1 MSAVERTRL
10 AAGLEVSRVLT
21 GLWQVADQER
31 GGAALET
38 RRAAR
43 ALEPAV
49 DAGFV
54 TVDVADHYGSAELI
68 AGALRKR
75 RPEVQVLTKWV
86 PEPGVSSRTDVEA
99 AIQRSLDRI
108 GTDRLDALQF
118 HAWSY
123 PDPGW
128 LDCLFHLMEIQA
140 EGRIGHLGVTNF
152 DAVHL
157 DLALRSGVSLVS
169 NQVCY
174 SLVDRRPAGRMTH
187 VCRRHGVGLLAYGTL
202 AGGLLSDRWLGAA
215 EPPIDDSLTWSQMKY
230 RRFIDQACG
239 WDRFQAVLRAARR
252 VADRYGV
259 SIANVAVRYVLE
271 QPAVAGVIVGAR
283 PGERTHLEDNL
294 RLFDFGLDER
304 SRAELAEAQAALD
317 PIPGDCGDEYRRPPF
332 LTASGDL
339 HHHVTRFPLPSRR
352 VAWTTTATSLH
363 RTSGKNDNPKTNNK
377 VESDRRNHASGAS
390 PYRLSRRR
398 EGAVRTA
405 TDNHV
410 DRTGKRDRGFARA
423 SAAAPRRT
431 PARLARVASRL
442 RAPAAGARATRAAL
456 EAADSPRH
464 GTASVRTGAARS
476 VFCATGAAE
485 PRTLVL
491 ATNRPGK
498 NRPPQ
503 RDGSIPSGPQLRRM
517 E

>member
-68 AGALRKR
+68 AGALQKR

-128 LDCLFHLMEIQA
+128 LDCLFHLTEIRA

-157 DLALRSGVSLVS
+157 DLALQSGIPIVS

-174 SLVDRRPAGRMTH
+174 SLVDRRPAGRMTD
-187 VCRRHGVGLLAYGTL
+187 VCRTHGIGMLVYGTL
-202 AGGLLSDRWLGAA
+202 AGGLLSDRWLGVA

-230 RRFIDQACG
+230 RRFIDQAGG

-252 VADRYGV
+252 VADRYSV
-259 SIANVAVRYVLE
+259 SIANVAVRCVLE
-271 QPAVAGVIVGAR
+271 QPAVAGVILGAR
-283 PGERTHLEDNL
+283 PGERTHLADNQ
-294 RLFDFGLDER
+294 RLFDFALDGR
-304 SRAELAEAQAALD
+304 SRAELAEAQAGLD
-317 PIPGDCGDEYRRPPF
+317 PIPGDCGDEYRRPPY

-339 HHHVTRFPLPSRR
+339 HHHVTHFPAPYAAR
-352 VAWTTTATSLH
+352 TTE
-363 RTSGKNDNPKTNNK
+363 RG
-377 VESDRRNHASGAS
+377 VELDPDAGF
-390 PYRLSRRR
+390 R
-398 EGAVRTA
+398 EAVRTGPGIRIA
-405 TDNHV
+405 GVTPAH
-410 DRTGKRDRGFARA
+410 RDRLIGGGSIRAQTHFALDRAEGALRSLDAEMAHAVRVEARTHEKDWPHVQAVFRERLPSTADVARA
-423 SAAAPRRT
+423 PGRPSHPHPIEIDVEART
-431 PARLARVASRL
+431 
-442 RAPAAGARATRAAL
+442 
-456 EAADSPRH
+456 
-464 GTASVRTGAARS
+464 
-476 VFCATGAAE
+476 
-485 PRTLVL
+485 
-491 ATNRPGK
+491 
-498 NRPPQ
+498 
-503 RDGSIPSGPQLRRM
+503 
-517 E
+517 

>member
-1 MSAVERTRL
+1 MNRAVERVRL
-10 AAGLEVSRVLT
+10 APGLEVSRILT

-31 GGAALET
+31 DGAALET
-38 RRAAR
+38 EKAAG

-49 DAGFV
+49 DAGFT

-75 RPEVQVLTKWV
+75 RPEARVLTKWV

-108 GTDRLDALQF
+108 GASRLDALQF

-128 LDCLFHLMEIQA
+128 LDCLFHLVEIQA

-157 DLALRSGVSLVS
+157 DLALRSAIPLVS

-174 SLVDRRPAGRMTH
+174 SLIDRRPAGRMTE
-187 VCRRHGVGLLAYGTL
+187 VCGTHGIGMLVYGTL
-202 AGGLLSDRWLGAA
+202 AGGLLSDRWLGAP

-230 RRFIDQACG
+230 RRFVEQAGG

-283 PGERTHLEDNL
+283 PGERSHLEDNR
-294 RLFDFGLDER
+294 RLFDFSLDER
-304 SRAELAEAQAALD
+304 SRAELAEAQEALD
-317 PIPGDCGDEYRRPPF
+317 SIPGDCGDEYRRPPY

-339 HHHVTRFPLPSRR
+339 HHHVTRFPAPYAARGTER
-352 VAWTTTATSLH
+352 
-363 RTSGKNDNPKTNNK
+363 G
-377 VESDRRNHASGAS
+377 VELDPEAGFG
-390 PYRLSRRR
+390 
-398 EGAVRTA
+398 EAVRTGDDIRIA
-405 TDNHV
+405 GVTPTHRGRLIGGDDIRAQTHSVV
-410 DRTGKRDRGFARA
+410 DRIEGALQSFGAQIEATVRIAAQAHEEDWPLVKAVLVERFPSVGSDSMVRDHYPGGLRAVTPHRVEMDVEARA
-423 SAAAPRRT
+423 
-431 PARLARVASRL
+431 
-442 RAPAAGARATRAAL
+442 
-456 EAADSPRH
+456 
-464 GTASVRTGAARS
+464 
-476 VFCATGAAE
+476 
-485 PRTLVL
+485 
-491 ATNRPGK
+491 
-498 NRPPQ
+498 
-503 RDGSIPSGPQLRRM
+503 
-517 E
+517 

>member
-1 MSAVERTRL
+1 MSGVARTRL

-38 RRAAR
+38 ERAAR

-68 AGALRKR
+68 AGALQR
-75 RPEVQVLTKWV
+75 RLPEVRVLTKWV

-128 LDCLFHLMEIQA
+128 LDCLFHLMELRA

-157 DLALRSGVSLVS
+157 DLALRSGIPLVS

-174 SLVDRRPAGRMTH
+174 SLLDRRPAGRMTE

-202 AGGLLSDRWLGAA
+202 AGGLLSDRWLRAA

-230 RRFIDQACG
+230 RRFIDQAGG

-271 QPAVAGVIVGAR
+271 QPAVTGVIVGAR

-294 RLFDFGLDER
+294 RLFDFALDER
-304 SRAELAEAQAALD
+304 SRAELAEAQAGLD
-317 PIPGDCGDEYRRPPF
+317 PIPGDCGDEYRRPPY

-339 HHHVTRFPLPSRR
+339 HHHVTHFPAPYAARE
-352 VAWTTTATSLH
+352 TA
-363 RTSGKNDNPKTNNK
+363 R
-377 VESDRRNHASGAS
+377 GAELD
-390 PYRLSRRR
+390 PQAGFR
-398 EGAVRTA
+398 EAVRTGPDIRVA
-405 TDNHV
+405 GVTPTHRGRLFGGDDVRAQTHFVV
-410 DRTGKRDRGFARA
+410 DRIEGALQSLDAEMADAVRVAARA
-423 SAAAPRRT
+423 HEGDWPVVKAVLVERFPSVGPDSMVRDHH
-431 PARLARVASRL
+431 PGGL
-442 RAPAAGARATRAAL
+442 RAVTPHRVEIDAEARA
-456 EAADSPRH
+456 
-464 GTASVRTGAARS
+464 
-476 VFCATGAAE
+476 
-485 PRTLVL
+485 
-491 ATNRPGK
+491 
-498 NRPPQ
+498 
-503 RDGSIPSGPQLRRM
+503 
-517 E
+517 

>member
-1 MSAVERTRL
+1 MNRAVERARL
-10 AAGLEVSRVLT
+10 APGLEISRVLT

-38 RRAAR
+38 GKAAG

-49 DAGFV
+49 DAGFT

-75 RPEVQVLTKWV
+75 RPGVQVLTKWV

-108 GTDRLDALQF
+108 GTNRLDALQF

-123 PDPGW
+123 PDAGW
-128 LDCLFHLMEIQA
+128 LDCLFHLREIQA
-140 EGRIGHLGVTNF
+140 EGRIGYLGVTNF

-157 DLALRSGVSLVS
+157 DLASRSGIPIVS

-174 SLVDRRPAGRMTH
+174 SLIDRRPAGRMTE
-187 VCRRHGVGLLAYGTL
+187 VCRTHGIGMLVYGTL
-202 AGGLLSDRWLGAA
+202 AGGLLSDRWLGAP

-230 RRFIDQACG
+230 RRFIDRAGG

-259 SIANVAVRYVLE
+259 SIANVAGRYVLE

-283 PGERTHLEDNL
+283 PGVRSHLEDNL
-294 RLFDFGLDER
+294 RLFDFSLDER

-317 PIPGDCGDEYRRPPF
+317 PIPGDCGDEYRRPPY

-339 HHHVTRFPLPSRR
+339 HHHVTHFPPPYVARNTERGVELDPEAGFREAVRSGDDIRIAGVTPTHRDRVIGGDSVRAQTHFALDRAEGALQSLDAEMAHTVQVEAHTHEKDWPDVLAVLRERLPS
-352 VAWTTTATSLH
+352 TT
-363 RTSGKNDNPKTNNK
+363 N
-377 VESDRRNHASGAS
+377 V
-390 PYRLSRRR
+390 
-398 EGAVRTA
+398 
-405 TDNHV
+405 
-410 DRTGKRDRGFARA
+410 ARA
-423 SAAAPRRT
+423 PGQASHPHHIEIDVEART
-431 PARLARVASRL
+431 
-442 RAPAAGARATRAAL
+442 
-456 EAADSPRH
+456 
-464 GTASVRTGAARS
+464 
-476 VFCATGAAE
+476 
-485 PRTLVL
+485 
-491 ATNRPGK
+491 
-498 NRPPQ
+498 
-503 RDGSIPSGPQLRRM
+503 
-517 E
+517 

>member
-1 MSAVERTRL
+1 MSGAVERARL

-38 RRAAR
+38 GRAAR
-43 ALEPAV
+43 TLEPAV

-68 AGALRKR
+68 AGALQKR
-75 RPEVQVLTKWV
+75 RPEVRVLTKWV
-86 PEPGVSSRTDVEA
+86 PEPGVSSRRDVEA
-99 AIQRSLDRI
+99 AIRRSMDRI
-108 GTDRLDALQF
+108 GTDRLAALQF

-128 LDCLFHLMEIQA
+128 LDCLFHLMEFQA

-157 DLALRSGVSLVS
+157 DLALRSGIPLVS

-174 SLVDRRPAGRMTH
+174 SLLDRRPAGRMTE

-202 AGGLLSDRWLGAA
+202 AGGLLSDRWLRAA

-230 RRFIDQACG
+230 RRFIDQAGG

-294 RLFDFGLDER
+294 RLFDFALDER
-304 SRAELAEAQAALD
+304 SRAELAEAQAGLD
-317 PIPGDCGDEYRRPPF
+317 PIPGDCGDEYRRPPY

-339 HHHVTRFPLPSRR
+339 HHHVTHFPAPYAARNTER
-352 VAWTTTATSLH
+352 
-363 RTSGKNDNPKTNNK
+363 G
-377 VESDRRNHASGAS
+377 VELDPDAGF
-390 PYRLSRRR
+390 R
-398 EGAVRTA
+398 EAVRTGPDIRIA
-405 TDNHV
+405 GVTPTHRGRLIGGDDVQAQTHFEV
-410 DRTGKRDRGFARA
+410 DRIDGALQSLDARLTDVVRLRGRATEEDWPAVETLLRERLPSTVTITRSPARRTNSYRVEIDAEARA
-423 SAAAPRRT
+423 
-431 PARLARVASRL
+431 
-442 RAPAAGARATRAAL
+442 
-456 EAADSPRH
+456 
-464 GTASVRTGAARS
+464 
-476 VFCATGAAE
+476 
-485 PRTLVL
+485 
-491 ATNRPGK
+491 
-498 NRPPQ
+498 
-503 RDGSIPSGPQLRRM
+503 
-517 E
+517 